1 MGWDWFKKIHIPIKI
16 RYFKKQIPAYG
27 VLALSLSFS
36 LFLSFC
42 PHFLSPLLSPPYT
55 PPHVFLLF
63 QFICVPSEPFPPK
76 LEPFLVKVHLGCC
89 RARPVCGLISPQHHL
104 SWFRLNW
111 KMDLTKGGF
120 TWKEGVGE
128 AAKAGPLPSGRKPA
142 GPQVRAGFQIKGE
155 KRPAPGCMGH
165 HAWPCWWQGEG
176 EPSTGGLWEGQI
188 TWEYSQHHR
197 VNFSW
202 LPDYSPGHSSIA
214 RGEKEQRT
222 RSCLPASLYPRPLPS
237 PLEKTSKLGW
247 PANSV
252 KLGTFHFCKVENSK
266 SWLWIHRPC
275 KPRAKVIWL
284 QKPDFPILGVSPL
297 NWMLE
302 RCCDTSKPLCY
313 LSSSRKFIHLPKY
326 STCSPGVDGNCEYML
341 DLSHTHIT
349 YLCESHVIPSS
360 TCAP

>member
-1 MGWDWFKKIHIPIKI
+1 MEGGGGRSSKGRASPFRKEASRPSGASRVPDQRGKEACTWVYGAPCLAMLVAGRGWAIHRRALRGSDYMGV
-16 RYFKKQIPAYG
+16 QSA
-27 VLALSLSFS
+27 
-36 LFLSFC
+36 
-42 PHFLSPLLSPPYT
+42 SPCEFQLTSRLLSRT
-55 PPHVFLLF
+55 LF
-63 QFICVPSEPFPPK
+63 
-76 LEPFLVKVHLGCC
+76 
-89 RARPVCGLISPQHHL
+89 
-104 SWFRLNW
+104 N
-111 KMDLTKGGF
+111 
-120 TWKEGVGE
+120 
-128 AAKAGPLPSGRKPA
+128 
-142 GPQVRAGFQIKGE
+142 
-155 KRPAPGCMGH
+155 
-165 HAWPCWWQGEG
+165 
-176 EPSTGGLWEGQI
+176 
-188 TWEYSQHHR
+188 
-197 VNFSW
+197 
-202 LPDYSPGHSSIA
+202 SS
-214 RGEKEQRT
+214 GEKEQRT

-237 PLEKTSKLGW
+237 PLEKTSKPGW